1 MPDGHGRVEPRRRTF
16 GAAFVSASLAD
27 FQSSFFASLFDTNT
41 ASQTTAQPAFAVY
54 RNTVMSGCV
63 DALQANFPSVARL
76 VGDDWF
82 RAAAA
87 TYVRA
92 QPPRD
97 GRLSMYGETF
107 ADFLAD
113 FEPAHDLPYLA
124 GVARL
129 DRFWI
134 EAHTAEDAIAVDSTW
149 LASLSPEELGGLI
162 LRPHPAARWCLFDD
176 LPIYSIWAS
185 NRLGIET
192 TGEIVWQGEGALLTR
207 SVDAVEWQILDSCG
221 AAFLD
226 ACAEGLLLAEA
237 AGAALGVHPDVDI
250 AVLLS
255 RLLSAG
261 ALIYPT
267 SHEERHA

>member
-1 MPDGHGRVEPRRRTF
+1 MSDSFAG
-16 GAAFVSASLAD
+16 
-27 FQSSFFASLFDTNT
+27 FQSSFVKSLFDQD
-41 ASQTTAQPAFAVY
+41 AESSLTTQPAFAVY
-54 RNTVMSGCV
+54 RNTVMSGCC

-76 VGDDWF
+76 VGVDWF

-87 TYVRA
+87 AYVRV

-97 GRLSMYGETF
+97 GRLLRYGETF

-113 FEPAHDLPYLA
+113 FEPAHDLPYLS

-129 DRFWI
+129 DRLWI
-134 EAHTAEDAIAVDSTW
+134 EAHAAEDAMAVDGAW
-149 LASLSPEELGGLI
+149 LANLPLEQLGALI

-176 LPIYSIWAS
+176 LPVYSIWAS
-185 NRLGIET
+185 NRLGTAT
-192 TGEIVWQGEGALLTR
+192 TDAIDWRGEGALLTR
-207 SVDAVEWQILDSCG
+207 SVDTVEWQFLDSSG

-226 ACAEGLLLAEA
+226 ASAEGCPLAEA
-237 AGAALGVHPDVDI
+237 AGAALGVQPDVDI

-261 ALIYPT
+261 ALICPT
-267 SHEERHA
+267 WNEERPA

>member
-1 MPDGHGRVEPRRRTF
+1 MTG
-16 GAAFVSASLAD
+16 SLAD
-27 FQSSFFASLFDTNT
+27 FQSRFVKSLFDKGVDSALT
-41 ASQTTAQPAFAVY
+41 AEPAFAVY

-76 VGDDWF
+76 VGIDWF

-97 GRLSMYGETF
+97 GRMLMYGETF
-107 ADFLAD
+107 ASFLAD
-113 FEPAHDLPYLA
+113 FEPACDLRYLA

-129 DRFWI
+129 DRLWI
-134 EAHTAEDAIAVDSTW
+134 EAHTAQDAAVVDAGW
-149 LASLSPEELGGLI
+149 LASLSPEDLGALR

-176 LPIYSIWAS
+176 LPIYSIWAP

-192 TGEIVWQGEGALLTR
+192 VDEIVWQGEGALLTR
-207 SVDAVEWQILDSCG
+207 PIDAVEWQTLDSPGC
-221 AAFLD
+221 AFLD
-226 ACAEGLLLAEA
+226 ACAQGRLLADA
-237 AGAALGVHPDVDI
+237 AGAALDVHPDADI
-250 AVLLS
+250 AALLS

-261 ALIYPT
+261 ALICPT
-267 SHEERHA
+267 SNEERLA